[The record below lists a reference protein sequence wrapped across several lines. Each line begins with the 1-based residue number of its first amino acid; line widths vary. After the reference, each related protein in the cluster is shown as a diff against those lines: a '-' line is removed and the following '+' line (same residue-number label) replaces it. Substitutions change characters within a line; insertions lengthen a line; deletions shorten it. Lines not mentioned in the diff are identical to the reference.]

1 MSLTNSISYTAAS
14 RGLKSEICYWALWWT
29 YQKAAFGEP
38 DPVPRVPGAT
48 QSILC
53 CCAVGAFPALPLAAG
68 STRPWKQ
75 CAIRITTTAAAMVN
89 GCLLSAALLRGEM
102 QALRRAHREGVRRSS
117 EPCFSQPHGSWQ
129 LWLLTLAPACLGRN
143 QMLRGRAA
151 LGLFHRVTPH
161 CAMWPW
167 VLSCSLLFFPPKKVD
182 PLFLCDFP
190 LWNGKTATK
199 SSRQSQPGAML
210 PWEIVNC
217 SAQRNYE
224 IFTGRINSLLTLEP
238 TSRDL

>member
-14 RGLKSEICYWALWWT
+14 RGLKSEICYWALWWA
-29 YQKAAFGEP
+29 YQKAASGEP

-75 CAIRITTTAAAMVN
+75 CAMRITTTAAAMVN
-89 GCLLSAALLRGEM
+89 GCLLSAALLGGEM

-129 LWLLTLAPACLGRN
+129 LWLLVGSCKSWQEPNARRQSCP
-143 QMLRGRAA
+143 RA
-151 LGLFHRVTPH
+151 
-161 CAMWPW
+161 
-167 VLSCSLLFFPPKKVD
+167 FPPCYS
-182 PLFLCDFP
+182 PLCHV
-190 LWNGKTATK
+190 A
-199 SSRQSQPGAML
+199 
-210 PWEIVNC
+210 V
-217 SAQRNYE
+217 SAFMF
-224 IFTGRINSLLTLEP
+224 IAFFSP
-238 TSRDL
+238 